1 MAIWYYTIGQE
12 RRGPVTEDEI
22 RSLIQSGKI
31 VSQAYVWRNGMTNWH
46 VAGEHPDFADFFV
59 TPPPLPSPSTPVNFP
74 PPAFQPV
81 TTAPGVVLTSRPWP
95 RFWARLFDNLL
106 LVPLLGFGI
115 GLWSA
120 VYAPDIYV
128 KLVGMNE
135 LLFSL
140 MIMPLVALLLG
151 VSMTLLGSTPGKAI
165 VGVQVPVPPGERRF
179 WFYITREFKVWIA
192 GLGMGIP
199 FVALF
204 TQIAQYRRLASG
216 RPASYDEGNPT
227 VVASPGKMRLGIAVA
242 LIAVLFIGNT
252 ILRTEDKRA
261 ASNLTATQT
270 WVSPVTGKSATIGK
284 SWLPQSIEAGSG
296 SAFYF
301 VANEL
306 LSEAIFGHETLPSDD
321 IDPIT
326 YANAIRDAVASE
338 VTINTEWQPLQVQGM
353 QGLRATGISTR
364 ASDAT
369 VEVTIVVSGRD
380 AWRTL
385 TFTRGGSA
393 AQLTEKNRFVN
404 AMFGTTR

>member
-12 RRGPVTEDEI
+12 RKGPASEDEI
-22 RSLIQSGKI
+22 SDLIQSGKI
-31 VSQAYVWRNGMTNWH
+31 VPQAYVWRNGMMNWH
-46 VAGEHPDFADFFV
+46 VAGEHPDFADLFV
-59 TPPPLPSPSTPVNFP
+59 TPPPLPPPATPVNFP

-81 TTAPGVVLTSRPWP
+81 ATAPGVVLTSRPWP

-106 LVPLLGFGI
+106 FVPLLGFGI

-120 VYAPDIYV
+120 VYAPNIYL

-140 MIMPLVALLLG
+140 LIMPLVALLLG

-165 VGVQVPVPPGERRF
+165 VGVQVPVPPGGRRF
-179 WFYITREFKVWIA
+179 WFYLTREFKVWIA

-216 RPASYDEGNPT
+216 RPASYDEGSPT
-227 VVASPGKMRLGIAVA
+227 VVASPSKMRLGIAVA
-242 LIAVLFIGNT
+242 LVAVLLIGNT

-284 SWLPQSIEAGSG
+284 SWQPQPIEAGSG
-296 SAFYF
+296 TAFYF
-301 VANEL
+301 VASEL
-306 LSEAIFGHETLPSDD
+306 LSEAIFGHETLPSDN
-321 IDPIT
+321 IDTMT

-338 VTINTEWQPLQVQGM
+338 VIINTEWQPVQVQGM
-353 QGLRATGISTR
+353 SGVRATGISTR

-369 VEVTIVVSGRD
+369 VEVTIVVNGRD

-385 TFTRGGSA
+385 MFIRGSSA
-393 AQLTEKNRFVN
+393 EQLTEKDRFVN
-404 AMFGTTR
+404 AMFGTTN